1 VTHLTARTR
10 RHLRW
15 RRPQRQDLLAP
26 LEGADVIFL
35 VDRLV
40 PRLGMEKAALR
51 LIHELDAHARVGV
64 LVVAGPP
71 PAAPLRRAVFL
82 GHRNGSRGRIA
93 AMLQLRRV
101 ARQPGAEFVAVGT
114 WAATTFSLANLGGR
128 APLILWEHTVLPW
141 RIRHERSVTVCALA
155 LRFLLGRTVRTVVS
169 VGDANA
175 RTVEALTGHRV
186 PTRVIPNFPEK
197 DAETPAAQPRR
208 ESTAPMRNSVSLL
221 GIGSLIPRKNWALA
235 ITALTHL
242 PDHVELSL
250 AGDGP
255 DRDELSRLA
264 HELGVDQR
272 VTFLGYV
279 ESVGP
284 LLDRADV
291 IIHPSFA
298 ETFGYVLMEAAFH
311 RKPVVVLDMPAM
323 NEFVPSLVCGAIAD
337 RPEPVDYARAI
348 EDALGTDW
356 HHDEAESRRAKR
368 LNSNAIV
375 AAWLDVLPSQ

>member
-1 VTHLTARTR
+1 
-10 RHLRW
+10 
-15 RRPQRQDLLAP
+15 
-26 LEGADVIFL
+26 
-35 VDRLV
+35 
-40 PRLGMEKAALR
+40 

-101 ARQPGAEFVAVGT
+101 ARQPGTEFVAVGT

-128 APLILWEHTVLPW
+128 TPLILWEHTVLPW

-175 RTVEALTGHRV
+175 RTVEALTSHRV

-250 AGDGP
+250 AGDGS

-264 HELGVDQR
+264 HELGVGQR

-291 IIHPSFA
+291 IVHPSFA

-323 NEFVPSLVCGAIAD
+323 NEFVPSLVCGVVAD
-337 RPEPVDYARAI
+337 RPEPEDYARAI
-348 EDALGTDW
+348 ENALEKDW
-356 HHDEAESRRAKR
+356 DHDEAASRRAKR
-368 LNSNAIV
+368 VNSSAIV
-375 AAWLDVLPSQ
+375 AAWLDVLRSE

>member
-1 VTHLTARTR
+1 
-10 RHLRW
+10 
-15 RRPQRQDLLAP
+15 
-26 LEGADVIFL
+26 
-35 VDRLV
+35 
-40 PRLGMEKAALR
+40 
-51 LIHELDAHARVGV
+51 
-64 LVVAGPP
+64 
-71 PAAPLRRAVFL
+71 
-82 GHRNGSRGRIA
+82 
-93 AMLQLRRV
+93 
-101 ARQPGAEFVAVGT
+101 
-114 WAATTFSLANLGGR
+114 
-128 APLILWEHTVLPW
+128 
-141 RIRHERSVTVCALA
+141 
-155 LRFLLGRTVRTVVS
+155 
-169 VGDANA
+169 
-175 RTVEALTGHRV
+175 
-186 PTRVIPNFPEK
+186 
-197 DAETPAAQPRR
+197 
-208 ESTAPMRNSVSLL
+208 MRNSVSLL

-250 AGDGP
+250 AGDGS

-291 IIHPSFA
+291 IVHPSFA

-368 LNSNAIV
+368 LNTSAIV
-375 AAWLDVLPSQ
+375 AAWMDVLRSQ

>member
-1 VTHLTARTR
+1 
-10 RHLRW
+10 
-15 RRPQRQDLLAP
+15 
-26 LEGADVIFL
+26 
-35 VDRLV
+35 
-40 PRLGMEKAALR
+40 MEKAALR

-71 PAAPLRRAVFL
+71 PATPLRRAVFL

-93 AMLQLRRV
+93 AMPQLRGV

-114 WAATTFSLANLGGR
+114 WAATTFSLANLGR
-128 APLILWEHTVLPW
+128 RTPLILWEHTVLPW

-155 LRFLLGRTVRTVVS
+155 LRFLLGRTLRTVVS

-175 RTVEALTGHRV
+175 RTVEALTDHRV
-186 PTRVIPNFPEK
+186 PTRVIPNFPEE
-197 DAETPAAQPRR
+197 DAETPAGQPMQ

-250 AGDGP
+250 AGDGSN
-255 DRDELSRLA
+255 RDELSRLA

-279 ESVGP
+279 ESVEP
-284 LLDRADV
+284 LLDKADV
-291 IIHPSFA
+291 IVHPSFA

-311 RKPVVVLDMPAM
+311 RRPVVVLDMPAM
-323 NEFVPSLVCGAIAD
+323 NEFVPSLVCGAIAR

-368 LNSNAIV
+368 LSSSAIV
-375 AAWLDVLPSQ
+375 AAWLDVLRS

>member
-1 VTHLTARTR
+1 VTSLTARMR

-15 RRPQRQDLLAP
+15 RRPRRQELLAP
-26 LEGADVIFL
+26 LDGADVIFV

-71 PAAPLRRAVFL
+71 PAVPLRRAVFL

-101 ARQPGAEFVAVGT
+101 ARQCGAEFVAVGT
-114 WAATTFSLANLGGR
+114 WAATTFCLANLGR
-128 APLILWEHTVLPW
+128 SRPLILWEHTVLPW

-155 LRFLLGRTVRTVVS
+155 LRSLLGRTLRTVVS
-169 VGDANA
+169 VGNANA

-186 PTRVIPNFPEK
+186 PTREIPNFPEE
-197 DAETPAAQPRR
+197 DAETPAGNPRQQ
-208 ESTAPMRNSVSLL
+208 STPPTRDSVFLL

-242 PDHVELSL
+242 PDHVELSV

-255 DRDELSRLA
+255 DYDALSRLA
-264 HELGVDQR
+264 HELGVHHR
-272 VTFLGYV
+272 VTLLGYV

-284 LLDRADV
+284 LLDKADV
-291 IIHPSFA
+291 IVHPSFA

-323 NEFVPSLVCGAIAD
+323 NEFVPSLVCGVVAD
-337 RPEPVDYARAI
+337 RPEPEDYARAI
-348 EDALGTDW
+348 ENALEKDW
-356 HHDEAESRRAKR
+356 DHDEAASRRAKR
-368 LNSNAIV
+368 VNSSAIV
-375 AAWLDVLPSQ
+375 AAWLDVLRSE